1 MVSRLRPFVSSDLS
15 GLSPRLSIPDCC
27 DLLSRLLFTYRDYVM
42 QESDLHTAIMRSQS
56 ELERNGIDFGSTSGM
71 AFHLGNTMTS
81 CPAVMVLPNSP
92 GWSHGSSFHLLR
104 PIHVDSS
111 VPRTTFDEL
120 WKCTQQHYGLTAAT
134 ALTGTAGI
142 PISKIAVG
150 TWVHVGSSKTTNLAS
165 LIGMRFFPRTLIR
178 QQTVARMAKAT
189 FGTVR
194 VFGII
199 GRGIPFVAAGLAIFD
214 LISIGKCAYEA
225 SDGK

>member
-1 MVSRLRPFVSSDLS
+1 
-15 GLSPRLSIPDCC
+15 
-27 DLLSRLLFTYRDYVM
+27 M
-42 QESDLHTAIMRSQS
+42 QESDLHTAIMRGQF
-56 ELERNGIDFGSTSGM
+56 EIGLNRIDLGSASSL

-81 CPAVMVLPNSP
+81 CPAVMALPKPP
-92 GWSHGSSFHLLR
+92 GISSGGSYQLLK
-104 PIHVDSS
+104 PIHADSKA
-111 VPRTTFDEL
+111 PNTTTEDL
-120 WKCTQQHYGLTAAT
+120 WKCTQEHYGLTAAT
-134 ALTGTAGI
+134 VVTASAGI

-178 QQTVARMAKAT
+178 QSTMARMAKAT

-199 GRGIPFVAAGLAIFD
+199 GRGIPFVAAGLAVFD

-225 SDGK
+225 RNGR

>member
-1 MVSRLRPFVSSDLS
+1 
-15 GLSPRLSIPDCC
+15 
-27 DLLSRLLFTYRDYVM
+27 M
-42 QESDLHTAIMRSQS
+42 QESDLHTAIMRGMF
-56 ELERNGIDFGSTSGM
+56 ELKSKGIDFGSASNM

-81 CPAVMVLPNSP
+81 CPAVMVLPDST
-92 GWSHGSSFHLLR
+92 GWNHGASYQLVR
-104 PIHVDSS
+104 PIHSDSS
-111 VPRTTFDEL
+111 APGTTFDEL

-134 ALTGTAGI
+134 LITGAAGI

-150 TWVHVGSSKTTNLAS
+150 AWVHVGSSKTTNLAS

-178 QQTVARMAKAT
+178 QPTVARMAKAT

-214 LISIGKCAYEA
+214 LVSIGKCAYEA
-225 SDGK
+225 RNGR

>member
-1 MVSRLRPFVSSDLS
+1 
-15 GLSPRLSIPDCC
+15 
-27 DLLSRLLFTYRDYVM
+27 M
-42 QESDLHTAIMRSQS
+42 QESDLYTAIMRSQS
-56 ELERNGIDFGSTSGM
+56 ELQRNGVDFGSTSSIT
-71 AFHLGNTMTS
+71 FHLGNMMTS
-81 CPAVMVLPNSP
+81 CPAVMVLPNSS
-92 GWSHGSSFHLLR
+92 GWTHGASYTLLR
-104 PIHVDSS
+104 PIQAESTAPDTTVD
-111 VPRTTFDEL
+111 DL

-134 ALTGTAGI
+134 VLTGAAGI

-178 QQTVARMAKAT
+178 QPTAAKMAKAT

-225 SDGK
+225 RNGR

>member
-1 MVSRLRPFVSSDLS
+1 
-15 GLSPRLSIPDCC
+15 
-27 DLLSRLLFTYRDYVM
+27 M
-42 QESDLHTAIMRSQS
+42 QEHDLHVAITQS
-56 ELERNGIDFGSTSGM
+56 KFELQRNGIDLGPTSSI

-92 GWSHGSSFHLLR
+92 DLTNGGSFHLLR
-104 PIHVDSS
+104 AIHAEPGAPNTTVD
-111 VPRTTFDEL
+111 DL
-120 WKCTQQHYGLTAAT
+120 WRCTQEHYGLTAAT
-134 ALTGTAGI
+134 VITAAAGI

-150 TWVHVGSSKTTNLAS
+150 TWVHAGSSSTTNLAS

-178 QQTVARMAKAT
+178 QPTVARMAKAT

-199 GRGIPFVAAGLAIFD
+199 GRGIPFVAVGLAVFD

-225 SDGK
+225 RNGR

>member
-1 MVSRLRPFVSSDLS
+1 
-15 GLSPRLSIPDCC
+15 
-27 DLLSRLLFTYRDYVM
+27 M
-42 QESDLHTAIMRSQS
+42 QESDLHTAIMRSQF
-56 ELERNGIDFGSTSGM
+56 ELERNGINLGSSSSM

-81 CPAVMVLPNSP
+81 CPVAMVLHNAP
-92 GWSHGSSFHLLR
+92 GLINGANYQLLR
-104 PIHVDSS
+104 PFHADSA
-111 VPRTTFDEL
+111 VPNTTLDEL

-134 ALTGTAGI
+134 VITGAAGI

-150 TWVHVGSSKTTNLAS
+150 TWVHAGSSKTTNLAS

-178 QQTVARMAKAT
+178 QPTMARMAKAT

-199 GRGIPFVAAGLAIFD
+199 GRGIPFVAAGLAVFD

-225 SDGK
+225 SNGR

>member
-1 MVSRLRPFVSSDLS
+1 
-15 GLSPRLSIPDCC
+15 
-27 DLLSRLLFTYRDYVM
+27 M
-42 QESDLHTAIMRSQS
+42 QESDLHTAIMRSQF
-56 ELERNGIDFGSTSGM
+56 ELQRNGIDFGSPSSM

-92 GWSHGSSFHLLR
+92 SLSNGGSYQLLR
-104 PIHVDSS
+104 PIHVDSE
-111 VPRTTFDEL
+111 VPSTTIDDL
-120 WKCTQQHYGLTAAT
+120 WKCTQEHYGLTAAT
-134 ALTGTAGI
+134 LITGATGI

-150 TWVHVGSSKTTNLAS
+150 TWVHVGSSRTTNLAS

-178 QQTVARMAKAT
+178 QPTAAKIAKAT

-199 GRGIPFVAAGLAIFD
+199 GRGIPFVAAGLAVFD

-225 SDGK
+225 RNGR

>member
-1 MVSRLRPFVSSDLS
+1 
-15 GLSPRLSIPDCC
+15 
-27 DLLSRLLFTYRDYVM
+27 M

-56 ELERNGIDFGSTSGM
+56 ELQRNGVDLGSTSSM

-81 CPAVMVLPNSP
+81 CPAVMLLPHSP
-92 GWSHGSSFHLLR
+92 GWTHGASYTLLR
-104 PIHVDSS
+104 PIQADSTVPDTTVD
-111 VPRTTFDEL
+111 DL

-134 ALTGTAGI
+134 ALTGAAGI

-178 QQTVARMAKAT
+178 QPTMARMAKAT

-199 GRGIPFVAAGLAIFD
+199 GRGIPFVAVGLAVFD

-225 SDGK
+225 RNGR